1 MNQPIPQP
9 LARQIDTAKH
19 RLHRSIGQHVRHAK
33 AAIAA
38 HAARLRAALNAK
50 ETA

>member
-1 MNQPIPQP
+1 MNPPAP
-9 LARQIDTAKH
+9 LSLDRQVDAAKH

-33 AAIAA
+33 AALAA